1 LPELLSKVDYQ
12 NQLNVQPNLTH
23 GDYSC
28 ISNRTAGEYLFHSQN
43 GGAITVKIFDVTG
56 MEVWHYSSLYNSTDI
71 QEISLPSL
79 SSGMYI
85 MQASNGVWHD
95 ECVMM
100 K

>member
-1 LPELLSKVDYQ
+1 
-12 NQLNVQPNLTH
+12 
-23 GDYSC
+23 
-28 ISNRTAGEYLFHSQN
+28 
-43 GGAITVKIFDVTG
+43 
-56 MEVWHYSSLYNSTDI
+56 M

-79 SSGMYI
+79 SSGIYI